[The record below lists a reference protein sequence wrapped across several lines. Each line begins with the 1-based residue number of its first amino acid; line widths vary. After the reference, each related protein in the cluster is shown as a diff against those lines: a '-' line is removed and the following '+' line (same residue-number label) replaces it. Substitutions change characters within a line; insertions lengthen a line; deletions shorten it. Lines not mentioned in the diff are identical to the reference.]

1 MERNTGAAL
10 EVLINRPGVLRLLA
24 GMLLLMILRVVA
36 TVLSVA
42 WRGIG
47 ALFMIGFVVHALT
60 S

>member
-10 EVLINRPGVLRLLA
+10 EALINRPGVLRMLLGILLLA
-24 GMLLLMILRVVA
+24 VLRVVA

-42 WRGIG
+42 WHGIG
-47 ALFMIGFVVHALT
+47 ALFMIGFVVYALT